1 MKNILCH
8 ICNGAV
14 VLIFAQIINQIIS
27 KLYNES
33 STVNFLGSLIV
44 MSVGFYVMSKI
55 TQNSFRF
62 FIEKKYD

>member
-1 MKNILCH
+1 M
-8 ICNGAV
+8 NGGA

-55 TQNSFRF
+55 TQNSIQF
-62 FIEKKYD
+62 FIEKKQN